1 MDVGAANFRF
11 DLDTKNGLKADAS
24 TYRQPATTE
33 LRIDSFDRYLPNM
46 LTPNTLLAPFN
57 TDPTIAKLAG
67 PNYLPTNLSGTNLT
81 INNGRPLVNGYFGRV
96 ALTQFMLKRNIPTV
110 RFGVNDV
117 FTIEVASSAAG
128 PVVATVNIVLDEGYY
143 TVNELA
149 IVLQSKIQAS
159 SPFLATGFVIA
170 PFDTGNERN
179 SGFLFGTGDPA
190 NFMAITLPA
199 GLTRQQTTQRLRC
212 FKLLGIDRE
221 LLGFP
226 NVNDSAAL
234 ATPTYYLEGDGAAPN
249 LLATDY
255 VDVVSSELTNYKNAK
270 DANSSLGS
278 PGAVLARIWMVEST
292 VNNSNEPAD
301 LMNMGSRPFTVIKSW
316 TSPNWCQWSPNQTVD
331 SIDIRLIDMY
341 GNNLFWTSGAPTEW
355 SATLTFTE

>member
-1 MDVGAANFRF
+1 
-11 DLDTKNGLKADAS
+11 
-24 TYRQPATTE
+24 
-33 LRIDSFDRYLPNM
+33 
-46 LTPNTLLAPFN
+46 
-57 TDPTIAKLAG
+57 
-67 PNYLPTNLSGTNLT
+67 
-81 INNGRPLVNGYFGRV
+81 
-96 ALTQFMLKRNIPTV
+96 MLKRNIPTV

-316 TSPNWCQWSPNQTVD
+316 TSPNWCQWSPNHTVD
-331 SIDIRLIDMY
+331 SLDIRLIDMY
-341 GNNLFWTSGAPTEW
+341 GNSVFWTNGAPTEW

>member
-1 MDVGAANFRF
+1 MDVGSTNFRF

-24 TYRQPATTE
+24 TYRVPATTE
-33 LRIDSFDRYLPNM
+33 LRIDSLDRYLPSM

-57 TDPTIAKLAG
+57 TDATIAKLAG
-67 PNYLPTNLSGTNLT
+67 PNYLPTNLSGTNLN

-110 RFGVNDV
+110 RTGVNDL

-128 PVVATVNIVLDEGYY
+128 PVIATVNITLDEGYY
-143 TVNELA
+143 TVAELA
-149 IVLQSKIQAS
+149 VELQNKIV
-159 SPFLATGFVIA
+159 ATGGPLALAFVIA
-170 PFDTGNERN
+170 PFDVGNDRN
-179 SGFLFGTGDPA
+179 SGFLFGTGNPA
-190 NFMAITLPA
+190 NFMAITLPT
-199 GLTRQQTTQRLRC
+199 GLTRTQMTQRLRT

-226 NVNDSAAL
+226 NLNNSAAL
-234 ATPTYYLEGDGAAPN
+234 TTPTYYLEGDGANPN

-255 VDVVSSELTNYKNAK
+255 VDVVSGELTNYKAAK

-278 PGAVLARIWMVEST
+278 PGAVLARIWMVESSA
-292 VNNSNEPAD
+292 NDAANPAD

-316 TSPNWCQWSPNQTVD
+316 TNPNWCQWSPNHTVD
-331 SIDIRLIDMY
+331 SLDIRLIDMY